1 MHEAVLILLFAV
13 NLTAFLLYGIDKKKA
28 VQGNWRISESVLILA
43 AVLGGGIGAYIG
55 MRFFH
60 HKTRK
65 LVFAVGVPLIILA
78 EYGAYA
84 VSCLHS

>member
-1 MHEAVLILLFAV
+1 MHKVLLLLFITL

-28 VQGNWRISESVLILA
+28 VHGLRRIPESVLILA
-43 AVLGGGIGAYIG
+43 AILGGGIGAYSG

-65 LVFAVGVPLIILA
+65 PLFAFGVPLIILA
-78 EYGAYA
+78 EYGAAA
-84 VSCLHS
+84 VYWLHQ